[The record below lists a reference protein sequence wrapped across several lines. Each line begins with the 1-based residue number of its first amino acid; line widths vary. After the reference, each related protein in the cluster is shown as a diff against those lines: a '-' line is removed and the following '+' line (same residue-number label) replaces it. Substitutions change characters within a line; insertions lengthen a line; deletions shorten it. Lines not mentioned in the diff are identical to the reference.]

1 MATPFAANVTVESGY
16 DVKNNIDTASLF
28 DANTGTQSGA
38 HIAFPGSPNVDFPGN
53 VDPNWEYGNTTDSM
67 RAAITDYIRMR
78 LGDGIVDVELDK
90 EHYEMGITQSLIKYR
105 QRAGNSVEESYCHL
119 QLMPETQ
126 EYILPKEIQQVRQ
139 IFRRSVGSRTG
150 NGTGGTVF
158 EPFNLAYTNTYLLS
172 STNMGGLLTYEL
184 FAQYQE
190 LVGKMF
196 GSFINF
202 TYHPQSR
209 KLIIHQRPRG
219 EESVML
225 QVYNTKPDFVI
236 IDDVYSGQW
245 IKDYALANCKMML
258 GQARSKFGQ
267 IAGPQGGTQ
276 LNGTA
281 LITEAQTE
289 MEKLTD
295 DLMKLVPGGSG
306 YTWITG

>member
-1 MATPFAANVTVESGY
+1 M
-16 DVKNNIDTASLF
+16 
-28 DANTGTQSGA
+28 NTNDQA
-38 HIAFPGSPNVDFPGN
+38 RQEVY
-53 VDPNWEYGNTTDSM
+53 EYCKTM
-67 RAAITDYIRMR
+67 
-78 LGDGIVDVELDK
+78 LGDGMIDVELDPK
-90 EHYEMGITQSLIKYR
+90 HYETALNRALAVFR
-105 QRAGNSVEESYCHL
+105 QRSDNAVEESYAFL
-119 QLMPETQ
+119 TLTESQN
-126 EYILPKEIQQVRQ
+126 EYILPQEIQQVRQ

-202 TYHPQSR
+202 TWHPQTR

-225 QVYNTKPDFVI
+225 QVYNTKPDFSI
-236 IDDVYSGQW
+236 ISDTYSGQW
-245 IKDYALANCKMML
+245 IKDYSLANCKMMI
-258 GQARSKFGQ
+258 GQAREKFAS
-267 IAGPQGGTQ
+267 IAGPQGGSS
-276 LNGTA
+276 LNGA
-281 LITEAQTE
+281 AMKSEAQQE
-289 MEKLTD
+289 MEKLVD

-306 YTWITG
+306 YTWIIG